1 MSSIAIV
8 ISAKVISAH
17 TRRASSAKTSHV
29 RSAEPAHVAAAE
41 PATHVTSAEPTTHGS
56 SAETSATAAVSSATS
71 AAATSAAAAAA
82 TTAACLGTRRKQR
95 PGQQGSCQYHHRFSS
110 SHAIFLSTV
119 ELLSIIESD
128 HRTSRS
134 RTDMVAR
141 LRNANGKFRRQ

>member
-71 AAATSAAAAAA
+71 AAAAA

-141 LRNANGKFRRQ
+141 VRNANGKFRRQ

>member
-71 AAATSAAAAAA
+71 AAAAAT

>member
-71 AAATSAAAAAA
+71 AAAAA